1 MIYSRVKILAAER
14 EHQDGRHIGPGV
26 LSNEMDL
33 RRPTI
38 SRWFS
43 PRPMRY
49 VDGVVLQKFCE
60 YFGVGVEDV
69 IEVRKS

>member
-1 MIYSRVKILAAER
+1 MIYSRVKILAAQK
-14 EHQDGRHIGPGV
+14 EHESGRALGPSV
-26 LSNEMDL
+26 LAAELDI
-33 RRPTI
+33 RRPTV

-43 PRPMRY
+43 PRGLQL
-49 VDGVVLQKFCE
+49 VDAEILYKFCE